1 LRLKGIE
8 RPLYT
13 GYVNCLIHASEIEEK
28 QCEKKLDTT
37 EVNMFRWVCGYKLKE
52 RIRNAEI
59 KERLEPV
66 NMVLKRDRLT
76 RFRHVERK
84 DEVDWVKAC
93 MTTEVD
99 ETRQMGRTTKT

>member
-1 LRLKGIE
+1 
-8 RPLYT
+8 
-13 GYVNCLIHASEIEEK
+13 
-28 QCEKKLDTT
+28 
-37 EVNMFRWVCGYKLKE
+37 
-52 RIRNAEI
+52 
-59 KERLEPV
+59 
-66 NMVLKRDRLT
+66 MVLKRDRLT